1 MNYVFKIHEIPVLSV
16 AASHDFFP
24 VRRIYCVGQN
34 YSDHMYEMGSNPER
48 DAPFFFSKPAD
59 AIFFQNS
66 KISYPPK
73 TNNLHHEIELVVA
86 VGEKGKNIS
95 KSEALNHVFGYTVGL
110 DLTRRDLQ
118 QVAKKKGRPWD
129 VAKGFDHSAP
139 CSVLHRV
146 DEVGY
151 LEKGRISLKVNGE
164 IRQQGDI
171 SEMIW
176 SVSEIISIL
185 SGFFELYPGDLI
197 FTGTPSGV
205 GTIKRGD
212 KLEGVIETLT
222 KLEVKIV

>member
-1 MNYVFKIHEIPVLSV
+1 MSYVFPNYKPPVLSV
-16 AASHDFFP
+16 EGTEDAFP

-34 YSDHMYEMGSNPER
+34 YSEHMYEMGSNPQR

-59 AIFFQNS
+59 SVFHQNS
-66 KISYPPK
+66 EISYPPK

-86 VGEKGKNIS
+86 IGEKGTNIS

-118 QVAKKKGRPWD
+118 QDAKKRGRPWT

-139 CSVLHRV
+139 CSVLHKV

-151 LEKGRISLKVNGE
+151 LDKGSITLSVNGE
-164 IRQQGDI
+164 IRQYGDI

-176 SVSEIISIL
+176 SVPEIISIL
-185 SGFFELYPGDLI
+185 SGFFELCPGDLI

-205 GTIKRGD
+205 GPLKRGD
-212 KLEGVIETLT
+212 KLEGAVEKLT
-222 KLEVKIV
+222 KLEIKIV

>member
-1 MNYVFKIHEIPVLSV
+1 MSYVFPNHKATVLSV
-16 AASHDFFP
+16 EGIENVFP

-34 YSDHMYEMGSNPER
+34 YSEHMYEMGSNPQR

-59 AIFFQNS
+59 AVSHQNS
-66 KISYPPK
+66 EIAYPPK
-73 TNNLHHEIELVVA
+73 TKNLHHEIELVIA
-86 VGEKGKNIS
+86 IGEKGKNIS

-118 QVAKKKGRPWD
+118 QEAKNTGRPWD

-139 CSVLHRV
+139 CSVLHKV

-151 LEKGRISLKVNGE
+151 LEKGEISLRVNGE

-176 SVSEIISIL
+176 SAPEILSIL

-205 GTIKRGD
+205 GTLKRGD
-212 KLEGVIETLT
+212 KLEGKVEKLT
-222 KLEVKIV
+222 NLEIKIV

>member
-1 MNYVFKIHEIPVLSV
+1 MNYVFPIYKIPVLSV
-16 AASHDFFP
+16 AGTENVFP
-24 VRRIYCVGQN
+24 VHRIYCVGQN

-59 AIFFQNS
+59 AASNHNS
-66 KISYPPK
+66 KISYP
-73 TNNLHHEIELVVA
+73 TNTKNLHPEIEMVIAIGV
-86 VGEKGKNIS
+86 KGGNIT
-95 KSEALNHVFGYTVGL
+95 KSEALNHIFGYTVGL

-118 QVAKKKGRPWD
+118 MEAKKKSRPWS

-139 CSVLHRV
+139 CSVLHKV

-151 LEKGRISLKVNGE
+151 LEKGKITLKVNGE

-176 SVSEIISIL
+176 SGPEIISIL
-185 SGFFELYPGDLI
+185 SEFFELCPGDLI
-197 FTGTPSGV
+197 FSGTPSGV
-205 GTIKRGD
+205 GPIKRGD
-212 KLEGVIETLT
+212 KLEGVIEKLT

>member
-1 MNYVFKIHEIPVLSV
+1 MNYVFPIHKIPVLSV
-16 AASHDFFP
+16 AGTENVFP
-24 VRRIYCVGQN
+24 VHRIYCVGQN
-34 YSDHMYEMGSNPER
+34 YSDHMHEMGSNPER

-59 AIFFQNS
+59 AASNQNS
-66 KISYPPK
+66 IISYPPNTK
-73 TNNLHHEIELVVA
+73 NLHHEIEMVIAIGV
-86 VGEKGKNIS
+86 KGKNII
-95 KSEALNHVFGYTVGL
+95 KSEALNHIFGYTVGL

-118 QVAKKKGRPWD
+118 MEAKKKSRPWS

-139 CSVLHRV
+139 CSVLHKV

-176 SVSEIISIL
+176 SGPEIISIL
-185 SGFFELYPGDLI
+185 SEFFELCPGDLI

-205 GTIKRGD
+205 GPIKRGD
-212 KLEGVIETLT
+212 KLEGVVENLT
-222 KLEVKIV
+222 KLEIKIV

>member
-1 MNYVFKIHEIPVLSV
+1 MNYVFPIHKIPVLSV
-16 AASHDFFP
+16 AGTENVFP
-24 VRRIYCVGQN
+24 VHRIYCVGQN

-59 AIFFQNS
+59 AASNHNS
-66 KISYPPK
+66 IISYPANTK
-73 TNNLHHEIELVVA
+73 NLHHEIEMVIAIGV
-86 VGEKGKNIS
+86 KGKKII
-95 KSEALNHVFGYTVGL
+95 KSEALNHIFGYTVGL

-118 QVAKKKGRPWD
+118 MEAKKKSRPWS

-139 CSVLHRV
+139 CSVVHKV

-151 LEKGRISLKVNGE
+151 LEKGRIALKVNGE

-176 SVSEIISIL
+176 SVPEIISIL
-185 SGFFELYPGDLI
+185 SEFFELFPGDLI

-205 GTIKRGD
+205 GPIRRGD
-212 KLEGVIETLT
+212 KLEGVVEKLT
-222 KLEVKIV
+222 KLEIKIV